1 MPAAAPALRRSA
13 KVDIFGQV
21 VSQQA
26 DDVVCMNCHRLINA
40 SRRASSS
47 LVPCCLAKLGGLH
60 ASETLT
66 GLVAKAR
73 SVAVNCGNMC

>member
-1 MPAAAPALRRSA
+1 MLVWQDDLRNIEANREVPAAAPALRRSA

-40 SRRASSS
+40 SRRAP
-47 LVPCCLAKLGGLH
+47 LPLCPAVLPA
-60 ASETLT
+60 T
-66 GLVAKAR
+66 GACMPA
-73 SVAVNCGNMC
+73 